1 MGNSSSKRRATGKT
15 KDIRGFKL
23 GGQEENRLSERVTLK
38 VWRMLTPE
46 ACAIIRDG
54 GEGNIEIVKEGGVK
68 ENRHGGGKLSSQNKR
83 LRTKLLRP
91 TMIDGK
97 QDPSVTKDLDE
108 LLQSVGS
115 P

>member
-46 ACAIIRDG
+46 ARTIIREG
-54 GEGNIEIVKEGGVK
+54 GEGKIAVVKEGGVN
-68 ENRHGGGKLSSQNKR
+68 ENRHGVGKLSSQNKK
-83 LRTKLLRP
+83 LRAKLILL
-91 TMIDGK
+91 TMTNGK
-97 QDPSVTKDLDE
+97 QDPSATKDLDE
-108 LLQSVGS
+108 LI
-115 P
+115 